1 MCKLWLGAGK
11 GRQILSGMWGTGRTG
26 TAGENRTE
34 SGKYTGIRT
43 DTTSRWK
50 NNIRTDPGITEEM
63 ARNAAKLAGLDAAI
77 QTLPNGYDTTIGEGG
92 STLSGGEKQ
101 RVKFR
106 KSKISDSLNRN
117 TKIKE

>member
-26 TAGENRTE
+26 TE

-50 NNIRTDPGITEEM
+50 NNIRTDTGITEE
-63 ARNAAKLAGLDAAI
+63 
-77 QTLPNGYDTTIGEGG
+77 E
-92 STLSGGEKQ
+92 
-101 RVKFR
+101 
-106 KSKISDSLNRN
+106 SDSYYWQRLSQQLY
-117 TKIKE
+117 

>member
-1 MCKLWLGAGK
+1 MCKLWLGVGK

-50 NNIRTDPGITEEM
+50 NNIRTDTGITEE
-63 ARNAAKLAGLDAAI
+63 
-77 QTLPNGYDTTIGEGG
+77 E
-92 STLSGGEKQ
+92 
-101 RVKFR
+101 
-106 KSKISDSLNRN
+106 SDSYYCSGYRSSCIYYRWWLIIWNGWSCMAEEQCSV
-117 TKIKE
+117 KD